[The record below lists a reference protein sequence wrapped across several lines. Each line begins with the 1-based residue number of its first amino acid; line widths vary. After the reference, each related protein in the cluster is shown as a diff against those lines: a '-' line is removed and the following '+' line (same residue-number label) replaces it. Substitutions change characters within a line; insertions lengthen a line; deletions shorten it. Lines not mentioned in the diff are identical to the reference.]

1 MKSIARYLLLG
12 LGLGCLATPSFAA
25 GSAMGL
31 EIFVY
36 AFLLGLDAL
45 ISAVVALIV
54 GKMASRDKGV
64 AAGLVAFITMI
75 IGFSVLAGPNSSKK
89 EPPPLSPQQQK
100 NRQG

>member
-1 MKSIARYLLLG
+1 
-12 LGLGCLATPSFAA
+12 
-25 GSAMGL
+25 
-31 EIFVY
+31 
-36 AFLLGLDAL
+36 
-45 ISAVVALIV
+45 VVALIV